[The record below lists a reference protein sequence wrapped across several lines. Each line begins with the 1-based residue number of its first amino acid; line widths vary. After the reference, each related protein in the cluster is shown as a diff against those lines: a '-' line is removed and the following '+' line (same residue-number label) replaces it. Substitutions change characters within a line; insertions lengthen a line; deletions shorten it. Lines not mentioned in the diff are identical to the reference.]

1 MMKIGRIKNAGALG
15 RYMEGRQRTKEP
27 EGGLGGYLT
36 GHGDPPGR
44 WIGTAGLAAPGA
56 PLAAEQLGR
65 VLAGHDPT
73 TDKIL
78 VEGVRGNAH
87 HPGWEMTFAAPK
99 SVSVVWATASP
110 EQRAAIADAQ
120 AAAVAAT
127 MDYAERHLVFVRRGH
142 AGAEWEKPAATV
154 SAVYDHGASRSGDP
168 HLHSHVVLANLAK
181 RQDGTWGTLE
191 SRKLFR
197 HQKELGALYRAELSY
212 RLRSMGYSIEPT
224 AGGEFELAGVPK
236 ALRAELSSRHD
247 QVVGNRREIAGDTK
261 ATAAQEELSWAKDR
275 PAKGERTD
283 YDAMYAR
290 ARDAAARHGFD
301 PATIRRETGPGR
313 ASRAARGL
321 ASRAEWWGISV
332 GEALTEQNS
341 TFAREDVVAALA
353 AREPGRLTIG
363 QIERRVDHALA
374 RDRRFVAV
382 GRDDADPSGAMRY
395 TTADH
400 LAAEKRMV
408 HDMQELAMERGREA
422 APSAVRAAIQAAEK
436 SSGHPLSEEQRAAIA
451 AATSGHRLAT
461 IRGAA
466 GAGKTTALKPVVAAY
481 TQAGY
486 TVHGVALASSAA
498 DVLGRETGLPQA
510 AAASAA
516 QAQERARERAA
527 GTPPAGTANGRPTHR
542 DPGGAE
548 TIARLLKRAEHAQQP
563 VLTERSVLIVDE
575 AGMVDTAQMAKL
587 VALAHDSGAKVIL
600 VGDEKQLQ
608 AVGAGGG
615 FQAAQ
620 VFTQE
625 HGSHAELTENYR
637 QHDAGDKAATRALE
651 AGEAAQALEHYAAKG
666 QVAVGT
672 GPELVRRMADDWW
685 QDAQT
690 HTDHAMMIS
699 GDNAT
704 VGELGRMAQRHLQ
717 EAGRLGDA
725 VAAKLSTAKWGATDL
740 YQCDQIMLR
749 TVSSARS
756 RKRGDGVEVV
766 AGDRKAQ
773 IANGATGRVTGRDE
787 WGRLQVT
794 LDGPDGEA
802 YGGASLAIDPA
813 KYRNWHLSYAST
825 THKAQGATTDRVMA
839 HIGAGTAREMSY
851 VAGSRHRDS
860 LQLYLDGTG
869 TTAEVVRGAART
881 MARSQE
887 KRLAVDIAAERQ
899 AHATRAR
906 LHALTAGGVEDAAEQ
921 QWRRARQA
929 LAAARTKKQQGK
941 VREEAPTQEESHERG
956 R

>member
-1 MMKIGRIKNAGALG
+1 MMKIGRIKNASALA
-15 RYMEGRQRTKEP
+15 RYMEGRQRTQEP
-27 EGGLGGYLT
+27 AEAGLTGYLT

-56 PLAAEQLGR
+56 QLTAEQLARALDGR
-65 VLAGHDPT
+65 DPT

-99 SVSVVWATASP
+99 SVSIVWATASP

-142 AGAEWEKPAATV
+142 AGETWEKPAATV
-154 SAVYDHGASRSGDP
+154 SAAYDHGASRSGDP

-212 RLRSMGYSIEPT
+212 RLRSMGYDIEPT
-224 AGGEFELAGVPK
+224 PGGEFEIAAVPK

-247 QVVGNRREIAGDTK
+247 QVVGNRREIAGAGK

-382 GRDDADPSGAMRY
+382 GRDSNDPSGTMRY
-395 TTADH
+395 TTRDH
-400 LAAEKRMV
+400 LARERQMLR
-408 HDMQELAMERGREA
+408 DMQELAMERGRGATAWAKLWAIQATEKESGRTL
-422 APSAVRAAIQAAEK
+422 SAEQSAAIQ
-436 SSGHPLSEEQRAAIA
+436 

-466 GAGKTTALKPVVAAY
+466 GAGKTTALQPVVDAY
-481 TQAGY
+481 TRSGY

-498 DVLGRETGLPQA
+498 RVLGEETGMQ
-510 AAASAA
+510 
-516 QAQERARERAA
+516 
-527 GTPPAGTANGRPTHR
+527 T
-542 DPGGAE
+542 E
-548 TIARLLKRAEHAQQP
+548 TIARLLTRAEHARRP
-563 VLTERSVLIVDE
+563 VLTSKSVLIVDE
-575 AGMVDTAQMAKL
+575 AGMVDTAQMARLIDL
-587 VALAHDSGAKVIL
+587 VHQSDAKIVL

-608 AVGAGGG
+608 AVGAGGA

-620 VFTQE
+620 VHTQE
-625 HGSHAELTENYR
+625 HGSHAELAENYR
-637 QHDAGDKAATRALE
+637 QRDAGDKAATKALE

-704 VGELGRMAQRHLQ
+704 VGELGRHAQRHLK
-717 EAGRLGDA
+717 EGGRLGDA
-725 VAAKLSTAKWGATDL
+725 LAAALPTAKWGATDL
-740 YQCDQIMLR
+740 YAGDQIMLR
-749 TVSSARS
+749 TVSSERS
-756 RKRGDGVEVV
+756 RKRGDGIEITS
-766 AGDRKAQ
+766 GDHKAQ
-773 IANGATGRVTGRDE
+773 IINGATGRVVGRDE

-794 LDGPDGEA
+794 LDG
-802 YGGASLAIDPA
+802 GATLAVDPA

-860 LQLYLDGTG
+860 LRLYLDGTG
-869 TTAEVVRGAART
+869 TVKEVVKAAGRS

-887 KRLAVDIAAERQ
+887 KRLAVDIVAERQ

-906 LHALTAGGVEDAAEQ
+906 LHALPAGGVEDAAEQ

-929 LAAARTKKQQGK
+929 LAAARTKKQKQQGK
-941 VREEAPTQEESHERG
+941 GPEAPTQEESHERG